1 MIQSSKEIKR
11 GIQWLDQLSTE
22 KLLEAHH
29 APEDLPAFLEA
40 FYALYKIYGSSH
52 SLISEF
58 NKLVKEDNFWKS
70 TSFWDSP
77 YLLYYLSKMGF
88 FSHHRFLILVGGLIK
103 QNQNFDGYIKTN
115 EYDHTGPMRIL
126 ILQEPQSRITKKAV
140 DFFVS
145 NKEVFIDRS
154 DNSAGFY
161 YDTIPMGLI
170 ALHELDDNTHTS
182 TINTLVKVI
191 KIRTAKEG
199 YIKFRDLPHK
209 KFQEY
214 IIKNTA
220 LTVLAFTKIF
230 GSMDEY
236 VQKASKWLQSQ
247 QLSNGSWNNS
257 ILDTAKVIRALAAI
271 L

>member
-1 MIQSSKEIKR
+1 M
-11 GIQWLDQLSTE
+11 
-22 KLLEAHH
+22 
-29 APEDLPAFLEA
+29 
-40 FYALYKIYGSSH
+40 
-52 SLISEF
+52 
-58 NKLVKEDNFWKS
+58 
-70 TSFWDSP
+70 
-77 YLLYYLSKMGF
+77 
-88 FSHHRFLILVGGLIK
+88 GGLIK

-126 ILQEPQSRITKKAV
+126 ILQEPQSRITKKAI

-145 NKEVFIDRS
+145 NKEIFIDRS

-170 ALHELDDNTHTS
+170 ALHELNDNTHTS